1 MFALARENSP
11 SILFIDEIDAV
22 GRKRGG
28 RVGSGEGELFYF
40 TFLVPQSLK
49 FWNFTN
55 EFLNSK
61 ILHAFCVR
69 NLNLINIYLFIN

>member
-28 RVGSGEGELFYF
+28 RVGSGEGNFFLI
-40 TFLVPQSLK
+40 FLVFP
-49 FWNFTN
+49 
-55 EFLNSK
+55 
-61 ILHAFCVR
+61 
-69 NLNLINIYLFIN
+69 

>member
-28 RVGSGEGELFYF
+28 RVGSGEGELFYLIF
-40 TFLVPQSLK
+40 SSTSQFLS
-49 FWNFTN
+49 F
-55 EFLNSK
+55 E
-61 ILHAFCVR
+61 ILQVSS
-69 NLNLINIYLFIN
+69 